1 MALITRNLDLLHI
14 LNLKNAGD
22 GLPKTCMFSLQVV
35 ERASLRRNQTD
46 RVSLQ
51 RESMG
56 RASLH
61 RNQADRTSFRRK
73 SMVLAGN

>member
-1 MALITRNLDLLHI
+1 
-14 LNLKNAGD
+14 
-22 GLPKTCMFSLQVV
+22 MFSLQVV